1 MNVRVRNT
9 FLPIE
14 FLQAPPDNPRKDVG
28 DVTELAESIK
38 VNGIF
43 QNLTVIPTEDER
55 KFTVVIG
62 HRRLAAAKLAG
73 LDYVPCMVAEMDEKE
88 QISTMLLENMQRN
101 DLTLYEQ
108 AQGFQMMLDLG
119 ETQEGISEK
128 TGLSKATVR
137 HRLKLL
143 ELDKEE
149 FLKAQK
155 RAPKME
161 DFIALE
167 KIEDIELKNECLKEI
182 GTNNFNWKLNNA
194 ISQEKFN
201 KKKEEWLNYVSSRL
215 EEMDY
220 GSINA
225 RIRVILKTYYVG
237 CPLDD
242 SREQIDKYISDG
254 AAKNFAFHTGYI
266 YLIGGE
272 KSKEPEEKPWE
283 KAERQRKERL
293 QKIKPYSERARQL
306 RMDFVKSVGK
316 ADIKLERLIALTLTD
331 PDIFNQEWDAEDIG
345 IILGINTDC
354 PEDGDYIPDDEM
366 LCGDS
371 KYIQLAER
379 NPVRLILTFLSYIYD
394 HDGNPSFHDYQ
405 GNYQPSERLERWYEI
420 LEHCGYELSDD
431 EQALMDGTHEC
442 YGGQDDEENGE

>member
-9 FLPIE
+9 YLPIE
-14 FLQAPPDNPRKDVG
+14 FLQPHPDNPRKDVG

-38 VNGIF
+38 ANGIF
-43 QNLTVIPTEDER
+43 QNLTVIPTEDEH

-73 LDYVPCMVAEMDEKE
+73 LEKVPCMVAEMDDKE

-128 TGLSKATVR
+128 TGLSKTTVR

-167 KIEDIELKNECLKEI
+167 KIEDAELKNECLKEI
-182 GTNNFNWKLNNA
+182 GTNNFNWKLKNA
-194 ISQEKFN
+194 KNIMDIRRKKQAWLDFIRDKLPEMPYLISGRVTLRTFYMCIELEDHV
-201 KKKEEWLNYVSSRL
+201 KEIIENY
-215 EEMDY
+215 
-220 GSINA
+220 I
-225 RIRVILKTYYVG
+225 K
-237 CPLDD
+237 
-242 SREQIDKYISDG
+242 DG
-254 AAKNFAFHTGYI
+254 AAENYAVNNDYL

-272 KSKEPEEKPWE
+272 KPKEPEEKPWE

-293 QKIKPYSERARQL
+293 QKIKPYSDRARQL

-331 PDIFNQEWDAEDIG
+331 PDIFNEEWDAEDIG
-345 IILGINTDC
+345 TILGINTDC

-379 NPVRLILTFLSYIYD
+379 NPVKLILTFLSYIYD
-394 HDGNPSFHDYQ
+394 HVGNPSFHDYQ

-442 YGGQDDEENGE
+442 YGGQNDEENGK

>member
-1 MNVRVRNT
+1 MNVKTRNT

-14 FLQAPPDNPRKDVG
+14 FLQAHPDNPRKDVG

-38 VNGIF
+38 TNGIF

-128 TGLSKATVR
+128 TGLSKTTVR

-167 KIEDIELKNECLKEI
+167 KIEDAELKNECLKEI

-194 ISQEKFN
+194 KNIMNSRRKKQAWLDFIRDKLPEMPYLGISGRVTLRTFYMCIELEDAA
-201 KKKEEWLNYVSSRL
+201 KEIIENY
-215 EEMDY
+215 
-220 GSINA
+220 I
-225 RIRVILKTYYVG
+225 K
-237 CPLDD
+237 
-242 SREQIDKYISDG
+242 DG
-254 AAKNFAFHTGYI
+254 AAENYAVNNDYL

-272 KSKEPEEKPWE
+272 KSKDPEGKPWE
-283 KAERQRKERL
+283 KTERQRKERL
-293 QKIKPYSERARQL
+293 QKIKPYSDRARQL

-331 PDIFNQEWDAEDIG
+331 PDIFNEEWDAEDIG
-345 IILGINTDC
+345 IILGISTDC
-354 PEDGDYIPDDEM
+354 PEDGDYTPDDEM

-394 HDGNPSFHDYQ
+394 HVGNPSFHDYQ
-405 GNYQPSERLERWYEI
+405 GNFQPSERLERWYEI

-442 YGGQDDEENGE
+442 YGGQDDEENG